1 MRIEI
6 IVRIVCVFFLS
17 IVILSAQTI
26 SADRGMVSIHGISV
40 FEPGQKAIIAWD
52 GNEEILILSTDA
64 YAASNTS
71 VLEILPLPSNP
82 DVELGNFSSFY
93 QIQRLIDY
101 HSYKQDRN
109 YFGPLDSG
117 EANASVEIVFQKKLG
132 AHNITIIHIKSM
144 QNYTDW
150 IESFLAEKNAS
161 TDVLP
166 STLNSIILE
175 YLNQDISY
183 FVFDEI
189 SLTPTTWSIA
199 PIIYRFFTDYL
210 YYPLKISSIIEGD
223 TTITLFCITDQDIDW
238 GSAENLGFVRKIEF
252 DLNQT
257 ELSEID
263 PEIGEMFAEGARL
276 YANRYNGPLGTLSKD
291 ISLKA
296 SARFSDL
303 PIILV
308 AVSISLAI
316 GISVILALLDKKRT
330 PK

>member
-1 MRIEI
+1 M
-6 IVRIVCVFFLS
+6 
-17 IVILSAQTI
+17 VILSAQTI

-64 YAASNTS
+64 YAESNTS

-93 QIQRLIDY
+93 QIQRLIEY

-109 YFGPLDSG
+109 YLGPPDSG

-132 AHNITIIHIKSM
+132 AHNITIVHIKSM

-150 IESFLAEKNAS
+150 IESFLTEKNAS
-161 TDVLP
+161 TGVLP

-175 YLNQDISY
+175 YLNQGIPY

-199 PIIYRFFTDYL
+199 PIIYRFTTDHL

-223 TTITLFCITDQDIDW
+223 TTITLFCITDQDVDW
-238 GSAENLGFVRKIEF
+238 ESAENLGFERKIEF

-257 ELSEID
+257 ELSEIE
-263 PEIGEMFAEGARL
+263 PGIGEMFAEGARL
-276 YANRYNGPLGTLSKD
+276 YAIKYDGPLGTLNKD
-291 ISLKA
+291 ISLIA

-303 PIILV
+303 PIVLV
-308 AVSISLAI
+308 AVSLSLVI
-316 GISVILALLDKKRT
+316 GISVILTLLDKKRT

>member
-6 IVRIVCVFFLS
+6 IVRIVCIFFVS
-17 IVILSAQTI
+17 MAILSAQTI
-26 SADRGMVSIHGISV
+26 NADRGMVSIHGISV
-40 FEPGQKAIIAWD
+40 YEPGQKAIIAWD

-64 YAASNTS
+64 YAESKTT

-93 QIQRLIDY
+93 QIQKLIEH

-109 YFGPLDSG
+109 YYGPLDSS

-144 QNYTDW
+144 QNYSDW
-150 IESFLAEKNAS
+150 IDNFLAEKNAS

-166 STLNSIILE
+166 SNLNSIILE
-175 YLNQDISY
+175 YLNQSIPY

-199 PIIYRFFTDYL
+199 PIIYRFTTDHL
-210 YYPLKISSIIEGD
+210 YYPLQISSIIDGD
-223 TTITLFCITDQDIDW
+223 TTITLFCITDKDVDW
-238 GSAENLGFVRKIEF
+238 RYAENLGFERKIEF

-263 PEIGEMFAEGARL
+263 PGIGEMFAEDARL
-276 YANRYNGPLGTLSKD
+276 YAVKYNGPLGTLNKD

-296 SARFSDL
+296 SARFSDM
-303 PIILV
+303 PIIIT
-308 AVSISLAI
+308 AVSITFVI
-316 GISVILALLDKKRT
+316 GISAILMLLDKKRIS
-330 PK
+330 K